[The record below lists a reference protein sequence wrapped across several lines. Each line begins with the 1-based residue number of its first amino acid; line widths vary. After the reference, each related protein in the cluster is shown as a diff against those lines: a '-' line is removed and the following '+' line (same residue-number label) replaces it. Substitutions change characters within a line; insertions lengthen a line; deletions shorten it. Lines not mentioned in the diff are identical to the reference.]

1 MTISG
6 TKVEKSPLNMAHDI
20 SQKQVNFGISDVD
33 KRRIKDSLLVI
44 LVFVVGLL
52 GSCYI
57 LHIALSQSST
67 TSTSSSGY
75 YDTPGHGEEGE
86 AIYVNNR

>member
-1 MTISG
+1 
-6 TKVEKSPLNMAHDI
+6 MAHDI
-20 SQKQVNFGISDVD
+20 SQKQVNFSITDAD

-57 LHIALSQSST
+57 LHIALSQSSAS
-67 TSTSSSGY
+67 STSSTDYQESHGY
-75 YDTPGHGEEGE
+75 GESAE
-86 AIYVNNR
+86 AIYVNNNR

>member
-1 MTISG
+1 
-6 TKVEKSPLNMAHDI
+6 MAHDL

-44 LVFVVGLL
+44 VVFIVGLL

-57 LHIALSQSST
+57 LHIALSQSSN
-67 TSTSSSGY
+67 STSSSGY
-75 YDTPGHGEEGE
+75 DVPDHGEQDE
-86 AIYVNNR
+86 AIYVTGK

>member
-1 MTISG
+1 
-6 TKVEKSPLNMAHDI
+6 MAHDI
-20 SQKQVNFGISDVD
+20 SQKQVNFGISDAD

-44 LVFVVGLL
+44 VVFIVGLL

-67 TSTSSSGY
+67 STSSGY
-75 YDTPGHGEEGE
+75 DAPKHGEQAE
-86 AIYVNNR
+86 AIYVTGK